1 MPTINIHERAR
12 EIAAQ
17 SRGRLTVAAA
27 YIELSR
33 RAQAARTRRKNYGA
47 TAITARDRL
56 AFRNVEPGP
65 SYRLPYADN

>member
-1 MPTINIHERAR
+1 MPTTNIPDRAR

-27 YIELSR
+27 YIELNR
-33 RAQAARTRRKNYGA
+33 RAQAARHRRKTYG
-47 TAITARDRL
+47 TLTLTARDRL